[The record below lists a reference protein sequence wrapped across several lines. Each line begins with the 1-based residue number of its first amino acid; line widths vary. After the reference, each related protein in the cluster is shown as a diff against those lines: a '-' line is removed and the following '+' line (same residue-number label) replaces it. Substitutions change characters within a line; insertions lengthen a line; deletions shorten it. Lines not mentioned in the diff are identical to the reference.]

1 MEINWTTIIVGL
13 APALVGF
20 LALRGQYK
28 RELASASSQNV
39 ATAMQL
45 KEWMEEEIE
54 KLRARCA
61 AMEIEISDQEAKID
75 CQENKI
81 DVLRR
86 RVRSLLDHAIRL
98 HEQVV
103 KNGEVPDVSIEE
115 IRRVAQLEVQ
125 K

>member
-45 KEWMEEEIE
+45 KEWMKEEIE

>member
-28 RELASASSQNV
+28 KELASASSQNV

-86 RVRSLLDHAIRL
+86 RVRSLLDHAIKL

-103 KNGEVPDVSIEE
+103 KNGEVPEVSIEE
-115 IRRVAQLEVQ
+115 IRRAAQPEVR